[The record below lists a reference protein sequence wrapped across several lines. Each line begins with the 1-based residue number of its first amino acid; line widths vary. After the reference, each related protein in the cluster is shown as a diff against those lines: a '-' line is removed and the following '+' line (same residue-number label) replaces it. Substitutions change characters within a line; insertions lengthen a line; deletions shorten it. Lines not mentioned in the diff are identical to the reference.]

1 MGKQLKALSL
11 RTWSQATPDWLEY
24 WFLLRE
30 PQEGLLKGQR
40 EHDLVEFLRDGPRP
54 VPEILKHLGVLHVA
68 QAGAGE
74 LMRQEVIGRAGL
86 TSTDLM
92 HIEGRYDVWDVEAST
107 HAWQVFCQYQF
118 RDPDELRRQVWT
130 QMSERIDHAV
140 LTFLSERPL
149 ELADRAAISG
159 WRRSGCRPL
168 VLLQQPLPGPSPPGN
183 QDPTTSAAH
192 RHRRASGHLF
202 ARRSRGAS
210 HRADPARAPPGSKRR
225 GCHRRQCHGPRGATD
240 LPQVV
245 QGRAGGL
252 WLLRPGPRRAPRVR
266 RAGHGAWL
274 TPAS

>member
-30 PQEGLLKGQR
+30 PQEGQLKGQR
-40 EHDLVEFLRDGPRP
+40 ERDLVEFLRDGPRP

-68 QAGAGE
+68 QVGAGE
-74 LMRQEVIGRAGL
+74 LMRQEVIGKAGL

-130 QMSERIDHAV
+130 QMSEMIVHAIV
-140 LTFLSERPL
+140 TFLSERPL

-159 WRRSGCRPL
+159 WRRSGWAAGSFTTASTRLIPTWRP
-168 VLLQQPLPGPSPPGN
+168 
-183 QDPTTSAAH
+183 DPAASAAH
-192 RHRRASGHLF
+192 RHRRAGRHLF
-202 ARRSRGAS
+202 ARRGRGAA
-210 HRADPARAPPGSKRR
+210 HRADPARAPPGGQRR
-225 GCHRRQCHGPRGATD
+225 GCHRRQRHGRRGATD
-240 LPQVV
+240 LPQAV

-252 WLLRPGPRRAPRVR
+252 WLLCRRPATSAASLKSWTRR
-266 RAGHGAWL
+266 WL